1 MEQVSN
7 PPPLDD
13 ETSRLIY
20 GLNVQYGKFS
30 LLVSLVGTLGQ
41 LALSTRMNVE
51 GLNVVEYSWAQ

>member
-13 ETSRLIY
+13 ETAMLTGIY
-20 GLNVQYGKFS
+20 RLNVQYGKFS

-41 LALSTRMNVE
+41 LALSTRMKVE
-51 GLNVVEYSWAQ
+51 GMNVVD